1 MSRYTFIGTIS
12 MPAQMGFKAPP
23 PTHLY
28 FERNEHIRTPRSNDL
43 RSKGV
48 RSTPMKGKG
57 VEDTNV
63 TDVQAYGRIADA
75 ASRFGSDLVAAAPEL
90 IESGTRHGFKIAKAV
105 EDRRLARDQR
115 LRDRGFSTK
124 EESLAVRRDA
134 RVDRNINSLQ
144 RASDRVDRKLDLK
157 ENDTTRKDMI
167 KQAKFENKLNRIR
180 N

>member
-23 PTHLY
+23 PNNLY
-28 FERNEHIRTPRSNDL
+28 FERSEYIRQTPK
-43 RSKGV
+43 SKGV

-63 TDVQAYGRIADA
+63 TDVQGYGRIADA
-75 ASRFGSDLVAAAPEL
+75 ASRFGSDLIVAAPEL

-124 EESLAVRRDA
+124 EESLAERRDA

-180 N
+180 K

>member
-28 FERNEHIRTPRSNDL
+28 FERSEHIRTPKIKS
-43 RSKGV
+43 
-48 RSTPMKGKG
+48 MKGKG

-63 TDVQAYGRIADA
+63 TDVQGYGRIADA

-90 IESGTRHGFKIAKAV
+90 IESGTSHGFKIAKAV

-124 EESLAVRRDA
+124 EESLAERRDA
-134 RVDRNINSLQ
+134 RVDRNINSLL
-144 RASDRVDRKLDLK
+144 AC
-157 ENDTTRKDMI
+157 I
-167 KQAKFENKLNRIR
+167 
-180 N
+180 